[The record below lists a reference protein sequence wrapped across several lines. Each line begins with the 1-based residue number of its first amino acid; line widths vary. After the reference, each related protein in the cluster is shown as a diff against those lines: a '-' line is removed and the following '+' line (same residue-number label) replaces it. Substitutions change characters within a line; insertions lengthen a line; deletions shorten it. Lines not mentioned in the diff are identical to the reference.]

1 MAASRSVSRLRTR
14 AAGTD
19 LAAADLHQAARASDM
34 APPALA
40 PEPATDTVR
49 TAAAPR
55 NTAVGSSSTAAESVQ
70 ADEEDT
76 RPVYA
81 AAVESLVTPQPV
93 MKTAPALDTGTPF
106 ARPAPKAAVKAA
118 SKPVQASASTGRFVV
133 QLGAFNSAASVERAW
148 ASAYKRYGFGGRTPL
163 STTVKVSG
171 GTFHRLSVAGFESHG
186 EAAGVCRS
194 VRAKGGVCFV
204 RAVAGDAPVR
214 WAARYSNRSA

>member
-1 MAASRSVSRLRTR
+1 
-14 AAGTD
+14 
-19 LAAADLHQAARASDM
+19 
-34 APPALA
+34 
-40 PEPATDTVR
+40 
-49 TAAAPR
+49 
-55 NTAVGSSSTAAESVQ
+55 
-70 ADEEDT
+70 
-76 RPVYA
+76 
-81 AAVESLVTPQPV
+81 VESLVTPQPSV
-93 MKTAPALDTGTPF
+93 MKTAPAVDTGTPF

-118 SKPVQASASTGRFVV
+118 SKPVQGSASTGRFVV